1 MQTPKPILVVD
12 LFPELDKALIDLLRS
27 LSAEDWLKPTVAK
40 LWTVK
45 DIASH
50 LLDGN
55 IRKIS
60 MLRDGYFGEKLENIQ
75 SYADL
80 VNFLNQLNADWV
92 RATRR
97 ISPQLL
103 IYLLEQTGKQVYDVL
118 KNLDPYGKALFSVA
132 WAGEQES
139 QNWFDIAREYTE
151 RWHHQQQIRL
161 AVDKPG
167 LMDKQFYY
175 PLLDTFMRAL
185 PYTYRHTEIADN
197 TLLKFII
204 TGEGGG
210 SWYLWRRNTQWQ
222 LLMDE
227 AARPFAQVTIPGE
240 IAWLLFTK
248 AIPPAIAREKVGI
261 DGPSHLAEPL
271 LHMVAVMA

>member
-1 MQTPKPILVVD
+1 MESPKPIFTVD
-12 LFPELDKALIDLLRS
+12 LFPELDKSLIDLLQG
-27 LSAEDWLKPTVAK
+27 LSYQDWQKPTVAR

-60 MLRDGYFGEKLENIQ
+60 MLRDGYFGEKPENIQ
-75 SYADL
+75 TYADL
-80 VNFLNQLNADWV
+80 VSFLNQLNADWV
-92 RATRR
+92 KATRR
-97 ISPQLL
+97 ISPQVL

-118 KNLDPYGKALFSVA
+118 KSLDPYAKALFSVA

-161 AVDKPG
+161 AVNQPG
-167 LMDKQFYY
+167 LFTHTLYY

-185 PYTYRHTEIADN
+185 PYAYRHTEAD
-197 TLLKFII
+197 TGSLLKFTV

-210 SWYLWRRNTQWQ
+210 NWYLWRQNNQWH
-222 LLMDE
+222 
-227 AARPFAQVTIPGE
+227 QVVNATHTPDAEVSIPGD
-240 IAWLLFTK
+240 IAWQLFTK
-248 AIPPAIAREKVGI
+248 AIPAIIAREKI
-261 DGPSHLAEPL
+261 TITGPAYLGEPIL
-271 LHMVAVMA
+271 QMVAVMA